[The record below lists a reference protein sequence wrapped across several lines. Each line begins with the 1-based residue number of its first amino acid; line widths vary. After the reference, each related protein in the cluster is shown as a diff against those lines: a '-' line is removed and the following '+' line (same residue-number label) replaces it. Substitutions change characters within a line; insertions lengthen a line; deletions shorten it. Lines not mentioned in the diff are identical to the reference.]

1 MQSIYDE
8 SLDKGVYEEGG
19 DDLIPPNKTD
29 QRDLTEILESVFS
42 WASTGMKSWKLSC
55 NEMHKHESA
64 KIESPWYGGKDFE
77 LTLFLSI
84 RIRGSPANYQQIEE
98 SIFSILHIG
107 RQLSKYKNELP
118 HI

>member
-42 WASTGMKSWKLSC
+42 WASTGMKS
-55 NEMHKHESA
+55 
-64 KIESPWYGGKDFE
+64 
-77 LTLFLSI
+77 
-84 RIRGSPANYQQIEE
+84 
-98 SIFSILHIG
+98 
-107 RQLSKYKNELP
+107 
-118 HI
+118 